1 MKILKWLDENIEAF
15 LLIILSIVTVVVIFF
30 QVVMRY
36 VFSSSLVWSEEL
48 ARYAFIWLVYI
59 GVSYGVKKQAHIAV
73 DAMNWILK
81 KKGQFVLSMISSLGV
96 FVFVTLLTYFS
107 YEVVIQINRV
117 SPGMSFP
124 LKYVYA
130 APMVGFLLCA
140 IRVVQTTILNIKKFR
155 TEE

>member
-1 MKILKWLDENIEAF
+1 MKVLKWLDENIEVVF
-15 LLIILSIVTVVVIFF
+15 LVLLSILTVVVIFF

-59 GVSYGVKKQAHIAV
+59 GVSYGIKKQAHIAV
-73 DAMNWILK
+73 DAINWVLK
-81 KKGQFVLSMISSLGV
+81 RNGQFVMSIIANIGV
-96 FVFVTLLTYFS
+96 FVFVVLLTYFS
-107 YEVVIQINRV
+107 FEVVSQINRL

-130 APMVGFLLCA
+130 APMVGFALCT

-155 TEE
+155 MGE